1 MLPMCIGQAGFRHLP
16 DPPPPRAADAGVPSR
31 SAACSEPT
39 PKILSI
45 LAQEREKV
53 TATQFSFL
61 IGDTHK
67 TEFNLPVANAHK
79 IGFVF
84 QFCLS
89 AENQDMVN
97 FMGMDLLL
105 RFI

>member
-1 MLPMCIGQAGFRHLP
+1 MPSRQ
-16 DPPPPRAADAGVPSR
+16 PSR
-31 SAACSEPT
+31 STARLEPT

-53 TATQFSFL
+53 TGTQLSSL

-67 TEFNLPVANAHK
+67 TEFNLPVADADK

-89 AENQDMVN
+89 AENPHGKLHGNRSATQIYIDMEP
-97 FMGMDLLL
+97 FD
-105 RFI
+105 

>member
-1 MLPMCIGQAGFRHLP
+1 M
-16 DPPPPRAADAGVPSR
+16 
-31 SAACSEPT
+31 EPT

-45 LAQEREKV
+45 LAEEREKV
-53 TATQFSFL
+53 TATQFSSL
-61 IGDTHK
+61 IGDIQK
-67 TEFNLPVANAHK
+67 TELNLPVANAHK

-84 QFCLS
+84 PFCLS

-97 FMGMDLLL
+97 FMGMHLLL